1 MLSRK
6 ESRLLDRELMDYTML
21 LKLDTL
27 AYMIRI
33 GGNLGALRSLRDII
47 YRDIIYLYI
56 GGYRDYE
63 KYDTY
68 EYYIAHR

>member
-33 GGNLGALRSLRDII
+33 GGNIGAPRSL
-47 YRDIIYLYI
+47 RDIIYLYI

>member
-1 MLSRK
+1 
-6 ESRLLDRELMDYTML
+6 ML

-33 GGNLGALRSLRDII
+33 GGNLGAPRSLRDII